1 MDKHQTPEVK
11 VKVHID
17 QTEIDE
23 MMRKFERIRDLMN
36 EANSLVRELA
46 SEEKI
51 VKIRFES

>member
-1 MDKHQTPEVK
+1 MDKRKTPKVK

-36 EANSLVRELA
+36 EANSLAHELA
-46 SEEKI
+46 SEEKV